1 MSLASLAARCP
12 SCLLLAACCGRGCGG
27 WRYGLPQ
34 QEKETET
41 ASQIGKRQSNAFFF
55 LVAFLPHPPILVRRS
70 TALSIFAS
78 SSSFPPSSPSVLALT
93 VPNAA
98 SLHPDA
104 TVHTYTQPSPLIR
117 RSCTTALLGWQQ
129 WAAFPPRS
137 RPRPGRRIQA

>member
-12 SCLLLAACCGRGCGG
+12 SCLLLAAGEAAAAGATVCRNKKKKQKQRQKEVRG
-27 WRYGLPQ
+27 
-34 QEKETET
+34 
-41 ASQIGKRQSNAFFF
+41 SQTPFF

-117 RSCTTALLGWQQ
+117 PSCTTALLGWQQ